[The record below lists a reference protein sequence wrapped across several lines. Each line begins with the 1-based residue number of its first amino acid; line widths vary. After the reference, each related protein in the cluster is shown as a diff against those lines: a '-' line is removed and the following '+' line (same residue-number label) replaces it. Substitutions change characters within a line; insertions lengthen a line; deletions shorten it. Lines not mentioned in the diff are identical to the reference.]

1 MFFGFGTLN
10 IYTQIGLV
18 TLVGLIAKHGIL
30 IVEFANAQHAVLAP
44 LVVMR
49 AAARTRIRPIL
60 MTTAAMVGG
69 LLPLMFASG
78 AGAGSQRAIATVLVT
93 GLLIG
98 TMFTLFVLPAIYAR
112 FGRQLASPSVK
123 NDRRFSDMEVMS

>member
-1 MFFGFGTLN
+1 MRN
-10 IYTQIGLV
+10 
-18 TLVGLIAKHGIL
+18 
-30 IVEFANAQHAVLAP
+30 NAVLAP
-44 LVVMR
+44 RGDAV

-112 FGRQLASPSVK
+112 FVANL
-123 NDRRFSDMEVMS
+123 RRRL

>member
-1 MFFGFGTLN
+1 MRN
-10 IYTQIGLV
+10 
-18 TLVGLIAKHGIL
+18 
-30 IVEFANAQHAVLAP
+30 NAVLAP
-44 LVVMR
+44 LVM

-112 FGRQLASPSVK
+112 FGRQLASPSVT

>member
-1 MFFGFGTLN
+1 
-10 IYTQIGLV
+10 
-18 TLVGLIAKHGIL
+18 
-30 IVEFANAQHAVLAP
+30 
-44 LVVMR
+44 
-49 AAARTRIRPIL
+49 

-98 TMFTLFVLPAIYAR
+98 TMFTLRASRHLCAIC
-112 FGRQLASPSVK
+112 RQLASPSVK

>member
-1 MFFGFGTLN
+1 MN

-30 IVEFANAQHAVLAP
+30 IVEFANAQQRSTGAARGDAV
-44 LVVMR
+44 R

-112 FGRQLASPSVK
+112 FGRQLASPSVT

>member
-30 IVEFANAQHAVLAP
+30 IVEFANAQQRSTGAARDAV
-44 LVVMR
+44 R

-78 AGAGSQRAIATVLVT
+78 GEQA
-93 GLLIG
+93 
-98 TMFTLFVLPAIYAR
+98 
-112 FGRQLASPSVK
+112 ASGQSPPCW
-123 NDRRFSDMEVMS
+123 